1 MPGAGVIMREEE
13 MVVDRSSI
21 GDFHDQ
27 AIQSAVSVVE
37 ELRRILSQAHVPHNA
52 YTLTDAGRAA
62 QRGHT
67 EHVTRLDHLLAAA
80 GERLEG
86 SARRTRAS
94 VGNYAGAELLA
105 TGQVQA
111 IQA

>member
-1 MPGAGVIMREEE
+1 MG
-13 MVVDRSSI
+13 
-21 GDFHDQ
+21 
-27 AIQSAVSVVE
+27 VVE

-86 SARRTRAS
+86 FARRTGAS
-94 VGNYAGAELLA
+94 VGNYAGAERFA
-105 TGQVQA
+105 TGQVQE
-111 IQA
+111 IQV